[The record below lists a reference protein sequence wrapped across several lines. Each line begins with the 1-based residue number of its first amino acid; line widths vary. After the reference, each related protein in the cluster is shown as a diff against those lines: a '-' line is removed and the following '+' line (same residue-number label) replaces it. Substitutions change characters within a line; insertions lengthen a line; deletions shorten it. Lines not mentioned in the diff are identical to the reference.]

1 MNQYL
6 NNKISLSPYL
16 NMHQIINSNF
26 YQNVQM
32 AAQLKIFEDEDI
44 YPYIK
49 EEKINITFNI
59 NNKKKKTIKIP
70 CTLRKN
76 ELYYTAEVFLYDLND
91 DDYYTGIELYYK
103 NKLLNNDDSLIENIS
118 NDDIINIISGA
129 DNNCSIISHFLKSK
143 KILQKLILFFLL
155 LLVTKR
161 LLHYKV
167 ILLLKK
173 CLILFFI

>member
-6 NNKISLSPYL
+6 NNNISLSPYF
-16 NMHQIINSNF
+16 NMHQINSNF
-26 YQNVQM
+26 YQNIQM
-32 AAQLKIFEDEDI
+32 AAQPKIFKNEDI

-59 NNKKKKTIKIP
+59 NNKKTKTIKIP

-103 NKLLNNDDSLIENIS
+103 NKL
-118 NDDIINIISGA
+118 
-129 DNNCSIISHFLKSK
+129 
-143 KILQKLILFFLL
+143 
-155 LLVTKR
+155 
-161 LLHYKV
+161 
-167 ILLLKK
+167 
-173 CLILFFI
+173 